1 MDGVLIYV
9 NLALRN
15 IVYKAYKSIPCV
27 IELNIFYLFLFLFI
41 FAAPLSNP
49 MFLASF
55 KHLDPKG
62 CYCLEA
68 KPKHFAQARLV
79 AYLRHLPGSQTKG
92 LWEMSWA

>member
-55 KHLDPKG
+55 KHLDPQGVLLFGSK
-62 CYCLEA
+62 A
-68 KPKHFAQARLV
+68 KTFRPGQTRRILASFAWV
-79 AYLRHLPGSQTKG
+79 SN
-92 LWEMSWA
+92 